1 MLPLTGVTPHFA
13 SPEVVRREELSFH
26 SDVWSSVCVFIHL
39 VTGNLPG
46 HRAGLTSR
54 DSMRD
59 MLMKYRDGD
68 IEKLVPL
75 SEMVLDHK
83 LVSIFIDTLR
93 DGSRPSALT
102 LLKYPAL
109 RNADMYEHNF
119 PALRQREGS
128 EAPLGS
134 ELHIAGPSATPV
146 SKPPTT
152 DEEKMVV
159 YKGGQK
165 RLSPVRRRQS
175 QSSRYILQSADGVEP
190 LKPKTE
196 GPTRKPTKIRHMPRE
211 MMLARDSASRSD
223 TPRQAAS
230 IALHRRAFQRSL
242 SNHPI
247 PRSRTRSL
255 TLPRG
260 EELITDSAPAHFQL
274 QPYHRPSLRE
284 VLGNASSSIRQHQI
298 SSPFQSE
305 VHHIQ
310 PITSL
315 YRHPSLHIM
324 EPSFGPD
331 LDVAHGA
338 RHRPHRQSVPL
349 LRSQASSSPGESSRT
364 GLVGGDRRHR
374 QLSQPLGHDW
384 RRNSGSPTADQPP
397 LRSLSRC
404 ASGRE
409 RSTIP
414 LLSSEEPSYTATD
427 DDGETR
433 TQAGSFES
441 PPTKG
446 RRNSV

>member
-1 MLPLTGVTPHFA
+1 
-13 SPEVVRREELSFH
+13 
-26 SDVWSSVCVFIHL
+26 
-39 VTGNLPG
+39 
-46 HRAGLTSR
+46 
-54 DSMRD
+54 MRD

-223 TPRQAAS
+223 IPQTVIQQAAF
-230 IALHRRAFQRSL
+230 IALSRRAHLKLSYRYRAPQRSL

-404 ASGRE
+404 ASVTAAGRE
-409 RSTIP
+409 HSTIP
-414 LLSSEEPSYTATD
+414 LLSSEEPSYTTD

>member
-1 MLPLTGVTPHFA
+1 
-13 SPEVVRREELSFH
+13 
-26 SDVWSSVCVFIHL
+26 
-39 VTGNLPG
+39 
-46 HRAGLTSR
+46 
-54 DSMRD
+54 
-59 MLMKYRDGD
+59 
-68 IEKLVPL
+68 
-75 SEMVLDHK
+75 
-83 LVSIFIDTLR
+83 
-93 DGSRPSALT
+93 
-102 LLKYPAL
+102 
-109 RNADMYEHNF
+109 
-119 PALRQREGS
+119 
-128 EAPLGS
+128 
-134 ELHIAGPSATPV
+134 
-146 SKPPTT
+146 
-152 DEEKMVV
+152 
-159 YKGGQK
+159 
-165 RLSPVRRRQS
+165 
-175 QSSRYILQSADGVEP
+175 
-190 LKPKTE
+190 
-196 GPTRKPTKIRHMPRE
+196 MPRE
-211 MMLARDSASRSD
+211 IMLARDSLSRSD
-223 TPRQAAS
+223 TPRQAVF
-230 IALHRRAFQRSL
+230 IALSRRAHPKLSYRYRAPQLSL

-247 PRSRTRSL
+247 PRSRSL

-364 GLVGGDRRHR
+364 GLVGSDRRHR

-404 ASGRE
+404 ASVTAAGRE

-414 LLSSEEPSYTATD
+414 LLSSEEPSYSEGITL
-427 DDGETR
+427 
-433 TQAGSFES
+433 
-441 PPTKG
+441 P
-446 RRNSV
+446 